1 MLDAWNRAQHYRD
14 LAEGRLAMIS
24 FSTQMRNLHSVRRT
38 SRGRVNRFDSSDLT
52 DGISRAA
59 PHRTPDRP

>member
-24 FSTQMRNLHSVRRT
+24 PSYSPKL
-38 SRGRVNRFDSSDLT
+38 
-52 DGISRAA
+52 
-59 PHRTPDRP
+59 PK